1 MEKKDKVIV
10 AGLLLVLLFIVVNI
24 FSTLH
29 TMDDYEQRKE
39 SGNERWKQ
47 VENRILQ
54 TEEKIENLEKEIEQW
69 KNSSNFLVGLYRKQ
83 KKISRKSRNNKRH
96 FKCRKRYRYN
106 NSKLSKRNATA
117 KS

>member
-1 MEKKDKVIV
+1 MERKDKTVVI
-10 AGLLLVLLFIVVNI
+10 GLLLVLFFIVINI

-54 TEEKIENLEKEIEQW
+54 TEEKVNMLEEEVKGW
-69 KNSSNFLVGLYRKQ
+69 
-83 KKISRKSRNNKRH
+83 NK
-96 FKCRKRYRYN
+96 
-106 NSKLSKRNATA
+106 
-117 KS
+117 